1 MPKENRLSLEVL
13 IQDIPQ
19 SVFDEVGLRLQDY
32 LVPLYVLGWQNAEPQ
47 LRFIGSGTLV
57 EIQGTYHI
65 LTAAHV
71 WHEARNAE
79 QIGMVLTAYPS
90 RFLVPRAAI
99 SAKQLW
105 KRPLYEWGP
114 DLALLELARPFVSTI
129 AAYKSFLNL
138 VLHRAM
144 FASHPPATEKGLWAV
159 TGLVGQF
166 SEVQRLPDT
175 KIIDA
180 TAQARAFFSLVQ
192 QTHWREGHEYVDLGV
207 KVELSGVPSSFGGVS
222 GGGLWEVGLSMAKS
236 GALSWDGRR
245 YLRGVAFWQLERAD
259 GRCIIRCHGPRSIFE
274 TAWESWELPRS
285 G

>member
-1 MPKENRLSLEVL
+1 M
-13 IQDIPQ
+13 
-19 SVFDEVGLRLQDY
+19 FDEVGLQLQDY
-32 LVPLYVLGWQNAEPQ
+32 LVPLYVLRSHNAEPQ

-57 EIQGTYHI
+57 QIQATYHI

-71 WHEARNAE
+71 WHEARNVE
-79 QIGMVLTAYPS
+79 QIGLVLTAYPS
-90 RFLVPRAAI
+90 RFLMPREAI

-105 KRPLYEWGP
+105 KRETPEWGP

-138 VLHRAM
+138 ALHRAM
-144 FASHPPATEKGLWAV
+144 FASHTPATEKGLWAV

-166 SEVQRLPDT
+166 SEVQRLPET
-175 KIIDA
+175 RTIGA

-192 QTHWREGHEYVDLGV
+192 QTHWRDGYDYLDPGV
-207 KVELSGVPSSFGGVS
+207 KLQLSGVPLSFGGVS

-236 GALSWDGRR
+236 GAPSWDGRR
-245 YLRGVAFWQLERAD
+245 CFRGVAFWQSQPSD
-259 GRCIIRCHGPRSIFE
+259 GRCVIRCHGPRSIFE
-274 TAWESWELPRS
+274 KAWESWELPPS